1 MEATWEFLFSQFQ
14 INKKLWYL
22 FQHNSNEHP
31 KVYRRW
37 ELFLLQTMVEIF
49 NEKQVT
55 KKIKK
60 PSSFSNNN
68 FLKSHKPYIKPPN
81 TTRSFGGFNVVHYKR
96 ILSRT

>member
-14 INKKLWYL
+14 VNKKLWYL

-55 KKIKK
+55 KKIKNLP
-60 PSSFSNNN
+60 PSQ
-68 FLKSHKPYIKPPN
+68 I
-81 TTRSFGGFNVVHYKR
+81 TTF
-96 ILSRT
+96 